1 MDEQRWNP
9 VHRWKAGIKKEKIG
23 FSPPGSGGRGRGG
36 GRQVRAQMLLNVET
50 GTCII
55 NEEGKSSAESE
66 E

>member
-1 MDEQRWNP
+1 MA
-9 VHRWKAGIKKEKIG
+9 VV
-23 FSPPGSGGRGRGG
+23 GGGVGG